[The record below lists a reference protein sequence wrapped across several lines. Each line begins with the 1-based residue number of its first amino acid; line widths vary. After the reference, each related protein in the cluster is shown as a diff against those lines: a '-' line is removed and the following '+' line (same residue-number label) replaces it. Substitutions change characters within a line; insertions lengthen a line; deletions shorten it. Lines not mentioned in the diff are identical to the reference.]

1 MDTKVCAPNLLRNM
15 FISGANKLNSKKSY
29 VDELNVFPVPDGDTG
44 TNMNLTITSAVNELL
59 KANEKNKKEVLKSI
73 SSGSLRGARGNSG
86 VILSQILRG
95 FTRSLEKSEKMDVK
109 AFALAFDKSSKTAYK
124 AVMKPKEGTILTVIK
139 EIGEHVCELVL
150 NNEEVLIDGEVFEI
164 KDIEELFK
172 NIVKKGNETL
182 AKTPDLLPVLKQAGV
197 VDSGGQ
203 GLMYIFEGMYDCLK
217 NNGKVVEYAV
227 EQESSNAFNTADM
240 VETEDITFSYCT
252 EFIVNVDDD
261 KDCEI
266 ESIHLRDYL
275 STIGDS
281 IVAVGYDGII
291 KIHVH
296 TNNPGQAIEKALTYG
311 VLTNLKIDNM
321 REEHKHRLVDDAE
334 VKESHD
340 KEQENVHTEEAK
352 KYGFVV
358 VSAGSGLSDIFR
370 SLGADVIVEGG
381 QTMNPST
388 EDLLNA
394 VDRVNAE
401 NVFILPNNKNIILAA
416 NQAKD
421 IVEDKNIEVLETKFI
436 TDGLVT
442 MVEFDEDAEVEDN
455 LKRMKEAL
463 SYVKSGQVTYAIRD
477 TVIEEHE
484 INEGDILGLHNGH
497 ISNVDK
503 SVEENTLNLLENMI
517 DEDSELVSLYYGDE
531 VKKEE
536 ADELLEKLEEK
547 YDEIDFEVH
556 FGGQPL
562 YYYFISVE

>member
-1 MDTKVCAPNLLRNM
+1 MDTKVCAPNVLRNM

-59 KANEKNKKEVLKSI
+59 KANEKNKKEVLRAI

-95 FTRSLEKSEKMDVK
+95 FTRSLEKSEEMNVE
-109 AFALAFDKSSKTAYK
+109 AFALAFDKSAKTAYK

-139 EIGEHVCELVL
+139 EIGEHICELVL
-150 NNEEVLIDGEVFEI
+150 NEEEVIIDGEVFEI
-164 KDIEELFK
+164 KDIEELFE
-172 NIVKKGNETL
+172 NVVSKGNETL

-217 NNGKVVEYAV
+217 NNGKVMEYAV
-227 EQESSNAFNTADM
+227 EEESSNAFNTADM

-252 EFIVNVDDD
+252 EFIVNVDED
-261 KDCEI
+261 KDCEV

-296 TNNPGQAIEKALTYG
+296 TNHPGQAIEKALTYG

-334 VKESHD
+334 VKESHE
-340 KEQENVHTEEAK
+340 KEIELASSEEK
-352 KYGFVV
+352 KQYGFVV
-358 VSAGSGLSDIFR
+358 VSAGAGLTEIFR
-370 SLGADVIVEGG
+370 SLGADIVVEGG

-394 VDRVNAE
+394 VEKVNAE

-421 IVEDKNIEVLETKFI
+421 IVEDKNIVVLETKFI
-436 TDGLVT
+436 TDGVVA
-442 MVEFDEDAEVEDN
+442 MVEFDEEAELEDN
-455 LKRMKEAL
+455 VSRMKEAL

-477 TVIEEHE
+477 TVIEEYE
-484 INEGDILGLHNGH
+484 IKEGDILGLNNGK
-497 ISNVDK
+497 ISAVDK
-503 SVEENTLNLLENMI
+503 SVEQNTINLLDNMI
-517 DEDSELVSLYYGDE
+517 DDESELVSLYYGEGITKDE
-531 VKKEE
+531 VE
-536 ADELLEKLEEK
+536 ELLDKLEEK

>member
-1 MDTKVCAPNLLRNM
+1 MAVEVCAPNILRNM
-15 FISGANKLNSKKSY
+15 FISGANKLNSKRSY

-59 KANEKNKKEVLKSI
+59 KANEKDKKEVLRAI

-95 FTRSLEKSEKMDVK
+95 FTRSLEKSEEMDVG
-109 AFALAFDKSSKTAYK
+109 AFAVAFDKSAKTAYK

-139 EIGEHVCELVL
+139 EIGEHICELVL
-150 NNEEVLIDGEVFEI
+150 IDEQVLIDGEVFEI

-172 NIVKKGNETL
+172 NVVSKGNETL

-217 NNGKVVEYAV
+217 NNGKIMEYAV
-227 EQESSNAFNTADM
+227 ENESSNAFNTADI

-266 ESIHLRDYL
+266 EAIHLRDYL

-296 TNNPGQAIEKALTYG
+296 TNHPGQAIEKALTYG

-340 KEQENVHTEEAK
+340 KELELASSEEK
-352 KYGFVV
+352 KQYGFVV
-358 VSAGSGLSDIFR
+358 VSAGAGLSEIFR
-370 SLGADVIVEGG
+370 SLGADIIVEGG

-394 VDRVNAE
+394 VEKVNAE

-421 IVEDKNIEVLETKFI
+421 IVEDKNIIVLETKFI
-436 TDGLVT
+436 TDGVVA
-442 MVEFDEDAEVEDN
+442 MVEFDEEAEVKDN
-455 LKRMKEAL
+455 VNRMKEAL
-463 SYVKSGQVTYAIRD
+463 SFVKSGQVTYAIRD

-484 INEGDILGLHNGH
+484 IKEGDILGLHNGH

-503 SVEENTLNLLENMI
+503 SVEQNTINLLENMI
-517 DEDSELVSLYYGDE
+517 DDESELVSLYYGEGVEKDDVE
-531 VKKEE
+531 
-536 ADELLEKLEEK
+536 ELLNKLEEK